1 VLTDA
6 AEVTHISHPQRWNS
20 RVTWFPGGAGG
31 QAGGMDDDQ
40 RDNRAADT
48 SPRTSADDTQ
58 DAGSTAAT
66 VARMLAN
73 PRRVRRS

>member
-1 VLTDA
+1 
-6 AEVTHISHPQRWNS
+6 
-20 RVTWFPGGAGG
+20 
-31 QAGGMDDDQ
+31 MDDDQ

-48 SPRTSADDTQ
+48 SADDTQ
-58 DAGSTAAT
+58 GAGSTAAT

>member
-1 VLTDA
+1 
-6 AEVTHISHPQRWNS
+6 
-20 RVTWFPGGAGG
+20 
-31 QAGGMDDDQ
+31 MDDDQ

-58 DAGSTAAT
+58 GAESTAAT

>member
-1 VLTDA
+1 
-6 AEVTHISHPQRWNS
+6 
-20 RVTWFPGGAGG
+20 
-31 QAGGMDDDQ
+31 MDDDQ

-58 DAGSTAAT
+58 SEASTAAT

-73 PRRVRRS
+73 PRRTRRA

>member
-1 VLTDA
+1 
-6 AEVTHISHPQRWNS
+6 
-20 RVTWFPGGAGG
+20 
-31 QAGGMDDDQ
+31 MDDDQ

-48 SPRTSADDTQ
+48 SPRTTADDTQ

>member
-1 VLTDA
+1 MSD
-6 AEVTHISHPQRWNS
+6 H
-20 RVTWFPGGAGG
+20 
-31 QAGGMDDDQ
+31 Q
-40 RDNRAADT
+40 RDDRAADT

-58 DAGSTAAT
+58 DTASTAAT

>member
-1 VLTDA
+1 
-6 AEVTHISHPQRWNS
+6 
-20 RVTWFPGGAGG
+20 
-31 QAGGMDDDQ
+31 MDDDQ
-40 RDNRAADT
+40 RDNQAADT

-58 DAGSTAAT
+58 SAASTAAT